1 VKHEDEAE
9 KALQDRLLAVRD
21 DANNSCPGSREALR
35 QFVGEHPERAAKLID
50 VYGNLASN
58 AEKALIRSASGGN
71 VLVEESAR
79 TWLADVKST
88 LTEPGDTALEEM
100 LAHRV
105 ALCWLALS
113 IAETLRAQRWV
124 DDANVRSI
132 DFWDRHTAR
141 LSTDFLRAS
150 RTLATVRKLRRPAMQ
165 VNVAEQQV
173 NVTRP

>member
-1 VKHEDEAE
+1 MKLDDEAE

-21 DANNSCPGSREALR
+21 NANSGSPGSREALR
-35 QFVGEHPERAAKLID
+35 QFVREHPESATKLID
-50 VYGNLASN
+50 VYGNLAAN

-79 TWLADVKST
+79 AWLADVKST
-88 LTEPGDTALEEM
+88 LTEPDDTALEEM
-100 LAHRV
+100 LARRV
-105 ALCWLALS
+105 ALCWLTVS
-113 IAETLRAQRWV
+113 IAETLRAQHWM
-124 DDANVRSI
+124 DDAGTRSI
-132 DFWDRHTAR
+132 DFWDRHIAR

-150 RTLATVRKLRRPAMQ
+150 RTLATVRKLRRPVMQ